1 MGAEVEDSEV
11 QSEASRNDEDER
23 HDHES
28 EHHGHLTHPM
38 FSHMRDAT
46 KPQRILKV
54 DKSAFVGA
62 KYMFPYKPRIVI
74 TKRQPQKLTRE
85 QRQKQREERRR
96 LRKEK
101 EELAELQAA
110 ANAAAGSS
118 VEGGDDNGDDDIAND
133 NAEGVEV
140 VAGENQEEDGSNGD
154 NIICAEQEIS
164 NERADKIF
172 TADEEL
178 VEKANIGQDR

>member
-28 EHHGHLTHPM
+28 KHYAHLTHPM

-54 DKSAFVGA
+54 DKSVIVGA
-62 KYMFPYKPRIVI
+62 KYMFPYKPRIVV

-110 ANAAAGSS
+110 ANAATASS
-118 VEGGDDNGDDDIAND
+118 VEGGDGGGDDDIAND
-133 NAEGVEV
+133 NTDDVEIV
-140 VAGENQEEDGSNGD
+140 
-154 NIICAEQEIS
+154 
-164 NERADKIF
+164 
-172 TADEEL
+172 ADE
-178 VEKANIGQDR
+178 K